1 MPQGFNIGPL
11 PVRFYGIILMLGV
24 VAAAIMADR
33 GARRRRLDPE
43 FVWDGLIWVV
53 IGGIVGAR
61 LWHIFTPTPT
71 DIATGLTTKYYLT
84 HPLDALAIWHGGL
97 GIPGAIL
104 GGLITIY
111 LYARKRKM
119 NFWIWVDIVAPGL
132 ALAQAIGRWGNFV
145 NQELY
150 GPPTNLPWGI
160 PIESQ
165 YRLPGYEQ
173 YTHFHPL
180 FLYESLWNLM
190 NMGVLLFLERRFK
203 DKIIPGDLFFTYL
216 IIYPLGRFLLEFIRL
231 DSAQIAGINAN
242 QAIMLAV
249 AIGAAIA
256 IIWRHRHPPRPV
268 SPNKARGKRSRS

>member
-24 VAAAIMADR
+24 VAAAFMADR
-33 GARRRRLDPE
+33 GARRRRLDAE

-119 NFWIWVDIVAPGL
+119 NFWVWVDIVAPGL

-150 GPPTNLPWGI
+150 GPPTDLPWGI
-160 PIESQ
+160 PIEPQ

-190 NMGVLLFLERRFK
+190 NMAVLLFLERRFK

-249 AIGAAIA
+249 AIGAAIT
-256 IIWRHRHPPRPV
+256 IIWRHRHPPQPIA
-268 SPNKARGKRSRS
+268 SKKSRGKRS